1 MQEMLDMV
9 LIAKLIKQQSQTK
22 KLLTK
27 RNNNTSVIDMII
39 KRIISMRTFTDNVNI
54 DNDLIIRREA
64 TSTDNLVRPFLCRYV
79 RLYVCP
85 I

>member
-27 RNNNTSVIDMII
+27 RNNNTSVIDMKI
-39 KRIISMRTFTDNVNI
+39 KKCVFMDNVNI